1 MREGSIEPEREADHF
16 LMREGS
22 IEPEREADHFLMRA
36 SIVIITTAPVVA
48 IAA

>member
-1 MREGSIEPEREADHF
+1 MLRYSIQR

-22 IEPEREADHFLMRA
+22 IDPELEADHFLMRA
-36 SIVIITTAPVVA
+36 SMVIITMAPVVA